1 MAFLFFEIT
10 TCWICLIL
18 YILLK
23 MEKEDYYNVL
33 GVQRS
38 ASQDEIKRSY
48 RKMAL
53 KYHPDKNQGNKE
65 AEEKFKTAAEAYE
78 VLSDS
83 ERRKRYDQFG
93 HEGLRGADS
102 RGFGNFED
110 IFDAFGDIFG
120 GGGGGGIFDEF
131 FGGRTRQSTRRGASL
146 RCDVSLEFKEVA
158 TGIEKTIEISKRDRC
173 EECGG
178 TGARKG
184 TSPVSCPYCKG
195 KGEIHQRQGFFT
207 LRTTCPKCQG
217 GGKIIETPC
226 NKCSGHG
233 VYPKKSSINVQIPA
247 GIEDGTRLRVTGQGE
262 SGANGAH
269 PGDLYCDI
277 HIKPHPIFKRQ
288 DNDVICEFPITFT
301 QAALGCEI
309 EVPTVMGKLR
319 KVRVPPGMQSGDII
333 PVKGEGFPNV
343 RGYGEGH
350 LLVHIVVETPTKLT
364 PRQEELLREFAE
376 SEHKNVTPK
385 RKSFFQKVKK
395 LF

>member
-1 MAFLFFEIT
+1 MQ
-10 TCWICLIL
+10 
-18 YILLK
+18 
-23 MEKEDYYNVL
+23 KEDYYNVL
-33 GVQRS
+33 GVERNS
-38 ASQDEIKRSY
+38 SQDDVKRAY
-48 RKMAL
+48 RKLAL

-65 AEEKFKTAAEAYE
+65 AEEKFKIAAEAYE
-78 VLSDS
+78 VISDPDK
-83 ERRKRYDQFG
+83 RRRYDQYG
-93 HEGLRGADS
+93 HEGLRGGEA
-102 RGFGNFED
+102 RGFGSFDD

-120 GGGGGGIFDEF
+120 GGGGGGIFEDF
-131 FGGRTRQSTRRGASL
+131 FGGGRRQAEQRGASL
-146 RCDVSLEFKEVA
+146 RCDIAIDFKEVA
-158 TGIEKTIEISKRDRC
+158 TGIEKTIEITKRDFC
-173 EECGG
+173 EACRG

-207 LRTTCPKCQG
+207 IRTTCPKCQG
-217 GGKIIETPC
+217 NGKIIETPC
-226 NKCSGHG
+226 GKCSGHG
-233 VYPKKSSINVQIPA
+233 VYPKKSNIKVQVPA
-247 GIEDGTRLRVTGQGE
+247 GIDDGARLRVTGQGE

-277 HIKPHPIFKRQ
+277 HIKPHSIFKRQ
-288 DNDVICEFPITFT
+288 DYDIICEFPITFT

-309 EVPTVMGKLR
+309 EVPTILGKLR
-319 KVRVPPGMQSGDII
+319 KVEIPAGIQTDEII
-333 PVKGEGFPNV
+333 SVRGEGFPHV
-343 RGYGEGH
+343 RGFGVGN